1 MSLEREMATRSSV
14 LAWRI
19 PWTEE
24 PGGLQSMGSQRMRH
38 DWATEQQQQWD
49 TNQKPRISA
58 VFLTNKLQVGHSNFR
73 CQLQVQFRTCTFEL
87 FAINWRCPPATP
99 QVWLIAKVTHRNQ
112 EKSPYIYWF
121 IMKGCSKE
129 YRWTSRRK
137 RCTVQGRWE
146 RGVELPCLPRV
157 PCPPSLSVC
166 SPTWKLSKPC
176 TYRKASSR
184 RHDRSLTPFQ
194 PFSLLK
200 SMRGGTENSNL
211 IILAWSFWWPIFT
224 QEASSSTSR
233 IISIEQETLL
243 PPRKLQRL

>member
-1 MSLEREMATRSSV
+1 MEPLKTSYSSFHQNFPLRHTSDTSLEREMATRSSV

-24 PGGLQSMGSQRMRH
+24 PGGLQSMGLHRVRH
-38 DWATEQQQQWD
+38 DWATEQQQQRD

-73 CQLQVQFRTCTFEL
+73 CRLQVQFRTCTFEL
-87 FAINWRCPPATP
+87 FAINWRFPPATP
-99 QVWLIAKVTHRNQ
+99 QVWLIARVTHRTQ

-121 IMKGCSKE
+121 LMKGCSKE
-129 YRWTSRRK
+129 YRWTPRRK
-137 RCTVQGRWE
+137 RCTVQGMWKGE
-146 RGVELPCLPRV
+146 WSFHAFPGYPALPVSLYVHQPGSSPNPV
-157 PCPPSLSVC
+157 P
-166 SPTWKLSKPC
+166 
-176 TYRKASSR
+176 YRKASSC

-200 SMRGGTENSNL
+200 SVGGGTENSNL

-224 QEASSSTSR
+224 
-233 IISIEQETLL
+233 
-243 PPRKLQRL
+243 